1 MRAFLDGI
9 AFAALMVMMIVI
21 MLSLPDAW

>member
-1 MRAFLDGI
+1 MKTFLDGM
-9 AFAALMVMMIVI
+9 AFAALMAMVIVI

>member
-1 MRAFLDGI
+1 MKPFLDGI
-9 AFAALMVMMIVI
+9 AFAALMAMVIVI